1 MQNDTDIS
9 VNHNYVLIY
18 AKNRRQEERRLKE
31 SNAEKWDAMPGF
43 VLKPLLLDKS
53 KFSNP
58 DNDPRGLWK
67 SDPFD
72 APGIRDNLMYAIVN
86 PITGEKFLPPKGR
99 HWRTEEE
106 NYLKWLKEKRIVFG
120 KKGPSGPQLK
130 VFWDDKKKFGEVEIS
145 WWGDCSA
152 EAYIEDGIDY
162 ETACEWTTYGTT
174 TAGSKLL
181 QSLFDSEKVFNN
193 PKPIE
198 LLRHIMKLAA
208 GKDALI
214 LDSFSGSGTT
224 GHAVMDMNKEDG
236 GNRKFILVQMT
247 EATEN
252 EPNKNICKDITRER
266 IKRAIEKYGY
276 DSGFNYL
283 RVGQPLDAETLLEGK
298 LPDYKTFARYVYY
311 LCTGKNLKDEKKISE
326 KKFFV
331 GDFGNQAIYLIY
343 KQDYEALTRMALN
356 LEVAERISAEQPNKK
371 RIVYAPACF
380 LDEEYMEEKQI
391 EFVNIPYNLFQR
403 GNG

>member
-311 LCTGKNLKDEKKISE
+311 LCTGENLKDEKKISE

-356 LEVAERISAEQPNKK
+356 LEVAERISA
-371 RIVYAPACF
+371 
-380 LDEEYMEEKQI
+380 
-391 EFVNIPYNLFQR
+391 
-403 GNG
+403 